1 MASSRLIVGFA
12 DASSR
17 GRHRCGA
24 VGAHPR
30 HASAADRGG
39 RSSSRWPLPRV
50 RAPDQRLMGTL
61 TFVLGGGDWW
71 TVELDTADA
80 TPGRLASGAIELTG
94 RLLVVLR
101 AT

>member
-1 MASSRLIVGFA
+1 
-12 DASSR
+12 
-17 GRHRCGA
+17 
-24 VGAHPR
+24 
-30 HASAADRGG
+30 
-39 RSSSRWPLPRV
+39 
-50 RAPDQRLMGTL
+50 MGTL

-94 RLLVVLR
+94 RLLVVLG